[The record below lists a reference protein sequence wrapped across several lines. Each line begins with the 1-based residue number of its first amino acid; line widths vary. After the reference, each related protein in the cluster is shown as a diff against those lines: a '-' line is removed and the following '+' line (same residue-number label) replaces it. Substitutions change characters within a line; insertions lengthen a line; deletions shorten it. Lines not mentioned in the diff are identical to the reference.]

1 MSDDPREGT
10 EQTMSIA
17 VKTRIRQVASFALAL
32 VMAGV
37 LFCQAAAPAYADDK
51 QQELE
56 DKKNQAQQELEEI
69 RNQQSENQENLE
81 NAQAQK
87 EQLEAKNDE
96 LKQEVANISNQ
107 IDELEIQIGE
117 KEDDIT
123 AKQAEVDQK
132 QAEFDE
138 RWAGFKERMSS
149 MQMLHYSGGI
159 DILSNASNLFQLLN
173 FAQALS
179 DISEKDEEICQQ
191 LDDEKAALNQEKQ
204 DLENQKAQLEAQEAT
219 LADNKNQLDGK
230 IDELVA
236 NIQQQDA
243 TISEAE
249 ARAQAL
255 AAAETEKQAEFNKAA
270 DELDSYLR
278 SLINN
283 SSGSNPALSCSL
295 NFICPLGSYKY
306 ISCEFGDGGH
316 KGRDYAAPGGT
327 PIKAVASG
335 QVITVAWHDSYG
347 YYVMVYHGTADDG
360 NNYTTLYAHMQSWP
374 PVSVGQTV
382 SQGDVIG
389 YVGSTGN
396 STGNHLHLELRQNGS
411 RINPALYIPG

>member
-1 MSDDPREGT
+1 
-10 EQTMSIA
+10 MSIA
-17 VKTRIRQVASFALAL
+17 MKNRIRQIVSFALAL
-32 VMAGV
+32 TMAGV
-37 LFCQAAAPAYADDK
+37 LFCQAASTAYADDK

-69 RNQQSENQENLE
+69 RDQQSENQENLE

-87 EQLEAKNDE
+87 DQLEAKNDE
-96 LKQEVANISNQ
+96 LKQEVSEISNQ
-107 IDELEIQIGE
+107 IDELETKIGE
-117 KEDDIT
+117 TEDAIT

-138 RWAGFKERMSS
+138 RWDGFKERMSS

-159 DILSNASNLFQLLN
+159 DILSNATNLFQLLN
-173 FAQALS
+173 FTQALA

-204 DLENQKAQLEAQEAT
+204 ELEDKKSQLEAQEAT
-219 LADNKNQLDGK
+219 LADNKSQLDSK

-255 AAAETEKQAEFNKAA
+255 AAAETEKQAEFNRIA

-283 SSGSNPALSCSL
+283 STGGSNATLSCSL

-306 ISCEFGDGGH
+306 ISCEYGSGGH

-327 PIKAVASG
+327 PIRAVASG
-335 QVITVAWHDSYG
+335 QVITVDSHYSYG
-347 YYVMVYHGTADDG
+347 YYVMIYHGTADDG

-374 PVSVGQTV
+374 PVSVGQSV
-382 SQGDVIG
+382 SQGDIIG

-411 RINPALYIPG
+411 RINPALYIPA